1 MQACSGC
8 GLRHQCLCSAIPR
21 LSSELSLSLLTH
33 ENEYQ
38 RETNTGRWL
47 VQSLPSC
54 SAFTW
59 QRTSP
64 PEALLQRMAD
74 PNYHSVLV
82 YPSEQSVPVTLEH
95 QNAQRMGKKMHFIVL
110 DGTWQEAKK
119 MLRKSPWLTVP
130 HVNINVQGESC
141 YQLRRH
147 QQAGHLCTL
156 EVGAA
161 LLNSLDESEN
171 AQQLNAFLNRFM
183 HTLQADKSG
192 HALVNYLD

>member
-1 MQACSGC
+1 MQPCPSC
-8 GLRHQCLCSAIPR
+8 GLRHQCLCSAIPQ
-21 LSSELSLSLLTH
+21 LSSALFLSLLTH

-38 RETNTGRWL
+38 RATNTGQWL
-47 VQSLPSC
+47 VQSLPNC
-54 SAFTW
+54 AAFTW
-59 QRTSP
+59 QRTLP
-64 PEALLQRMAD
+64 PTALLQRMAEPD
-74 PNYHSVLV
+74 YHSVLV
-82 YPSEQSVPVTLEH
+82 YPSEQSVPVALEH
-95 QNAQRMGKKMHFIVL
+95 QNAQAMGKKMHFIVL

-130 HVNINVQGESC
+130 HVNINVQSESC

-183 HTLQADKSG
+183 RTLQADKSG
-192 HALVNYLD
+192 HALADHLD

>member
-119 MLRKSPWLTVP
+119 MLRKSPWLAIP
-130 HVNINVQGESC
+130 HVQINAQGESC

-147 QQAGHLCTL
+147 QQVGHLCTL
-156 EVGAA
+156 EVGSA
-161 LLNSLDESEN
+161 LLNALNEPQN
-171 AQQLNAFLNRFM
+171 AQRLNTFLHRFM